1 MGALFDLSF
10 KKFVAPLVAKVVYI
24 LAMIGIVIAYL
35 AWVVIAFQGGAGYGL
50 VVLLIIG
57 PILSL
62 LYLAFIRVSL
72 EALLASIFT
81 AQNTAE
87 LVRLQGGTPPSMGGF
102 SDAPAG
108 PPAGPPSGYPTSPPA
123 GSGPSNL
130 PPTAP
135 PTPPQAP

>member
-62 LYLAFIRVSL
+62 LYLAFIRVGL
-72 EALLASIFT
+72 EALLAAIFT

-108 PPAGPPSGYPTSPPA
+108 PPAGPPPSGYPTSPP
-123 GSGPSNL
+123 S
-130 PPTAP
+130 AP